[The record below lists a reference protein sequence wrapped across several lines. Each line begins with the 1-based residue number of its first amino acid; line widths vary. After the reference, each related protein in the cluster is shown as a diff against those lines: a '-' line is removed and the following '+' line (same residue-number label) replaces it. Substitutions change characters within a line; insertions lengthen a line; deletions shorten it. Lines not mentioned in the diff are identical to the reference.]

1 MGTLMFYKSST
12 VPVHGWEQYSLV
24 ERTSSYRGWSVWLL
38 LTRKCALEDAHSG
51 FCCKAVK

>member
-1 MGTLMFYKSST
+1 MFYKSST